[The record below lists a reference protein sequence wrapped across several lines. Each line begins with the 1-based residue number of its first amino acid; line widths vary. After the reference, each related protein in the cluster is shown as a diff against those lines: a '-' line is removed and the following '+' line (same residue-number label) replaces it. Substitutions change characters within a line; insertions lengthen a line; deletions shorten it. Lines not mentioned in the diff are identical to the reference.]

1 MSTVR
6 VEVLPPLA
14 ESLGIEKTSEEVIS
28 DPKSEGG
35 NTVKELLN
43 RLGERHPRFGR
54 IVFDIQTQKLTGKVM
69 IFLNGRALELVDGL
83 ETKLS
88 NADTLTFVPHI
99 EGG

>member
-1 MSTVR
+1 
-6 VEVLPPLA
+6 
-14 ESLGIEKTSEEVIS
+14 
-28 DPKSEGG
+28 
-35 NTVKELLN
+35 
-43 RLGERHPRFGR
+43 
-54 IVFDIQTQKLTGKVM
+54 M